1 VNFAGGG
8 NVRFF
13 DFEPAPP
20 ARTNRMSFL
29 NLRIR
34 GRLYGGFGALVL
46 FCAALA
52 GFAVWQLSAIHTEVG
67 ALTVQSKNTIRVGE
81 ITTELQGT
89 RRALLRYTFD
99 QDEASFA
106 EAEKRMSKITDLLEE
121 AVKTTISDERRT
133 VYRDAAKEIAEL
145 KTKRLVLGDAMRQM
159 LAGRNLLFSDG
170 DQMAA
175 DVQKF
180 VEAADKTDFTHE
192 ANALET
198 KVLLVRVANWRTLAT
213 RDAKGLAT
221 FKTNF
226 EKAQQQIAALEKAA
240 LPPNLA
246 ALLAPVKASLG
257 KYAEAFDKTGPNLL
271 LGDELYYKAIT
282 PVIVNTIAKMDSAK
296 VSIGQ
301 VFEKTATETDD
312 RISNTTA
319 TQEVVAG
326 AAVLIGLLIAFFIAR
341 GIIGPLSGLTSA
353 MKELAGGNFGVVL
366 PGLDRK
372 DEVGDMAQA
381 VETFKVKAE
390 EKARDEAEAKVEQDL
405 VAARQRKAD
414 MIKLADDFEG
424 AVGEIVETVSSAS
437 TELEASANTLTSSAE
452 RAQELTT
459 MVAAASE
466 EASTNVQSVASATE
480 EMSSS
485 VNEIS
490 RQVQESARMAGEAVD
505 QARKTN
511 DRVSE
516 LSKAAARIG
525 DVVELINTIAGQT
538 NLLALNAT
546 IEAARAGEA
555 GRGFAVVASEVK
567 ALAEQTAKATGEIG
581 QQISGIQA
589 ATQESVNAI
598 KEISGT
604 IEKLSE
610 ISSTIAAA
618 VEEQGAATQEIS
630 RNVQQAAQGTQ
641 QVSANIT
648 DVQRGASETGSASSQ
663 VLSAAKSLSGDSN
676 RLKLEVGKFLNS
688 VRAA

>member
-1 VNFAGGG
+1 
-8 NVRFF
+8 
-13 DFEPAPP
+13 
-20 ARTNRMSFL
+20 MSFL
-29 NLRIR
+29 NLRIS
-34 GRLYGGFGALVL
+34 GRLYAGFGVLLL
-46 FCAALA
+46 FCAGLA
-52 GFAVWQLSAIHTEVG
+52 GFAVWQLGELRTQVAAMT
-67 ALTVQSKNTIRVGE
+67 LQSENTIRVGE
-81 ITTELQGT
+81 IATNLQAI
-89 RRALLRYTFD
+89 RRAILRYAFD
-99 QDEASFA
+99 HDEKSYA
-106 EAEKRMSKITDLLEE
+106 EAETRLNKAGNLLVEADKTTRSEERRAAYKEISGNVEELKAKRLALGE
-121 AVKTTISDERRT
+121 AVKQLVAGQASLFTEGD
-133 VYRDAAKEIAEL
+133 KMAE
-145 KTKRLVLGDAMRQM
+145 
-159 LAGRNLLFSDG
+159 
-170 DQMAA
+170 

-180 VEAADKTDFTHE
+180 VDATAKSDSAAGAAFLEA
-192 ANALET
+192 
-198 KVLLVRVANWRTLAT
+198 KVLLVRVANWRMLAT
-213 RDAKGLAT
+213 RDAKGFAT
-221 FKTNF
+221 FKTNT
-226 EKAQQQIAALEKAA
+226 EKAQAQIALLEKAD

-246 ALLAPVKASLG
+246 ALLANVKTAVA
-257 KYAEAFDKTGPNLL
+257 KYADAFNKTGPNLVA
-271 LGDELYYKAIT
+271 GDDLYYKAIT
-282 PVIVNTIAKMDSAK
+282 PLTVDAVGKLDGVKESIEKSFAK
-296 VSIGQ
+296 
-301 VFEKTATETDD
+301 
-312 RISNTTA
+312 TTA
-319 TQEVVAG
+319 DTDSLISTTVTMQEIVAG
-326 AAVLIGLLIAFFIAR
+326 AAVAIGLLIAFLIAR
-341 GIIGPLSGLTSA
+341 GIIKPLSGLTSG

-390 EKARDEAEAKVEQDL
+390 EKARDEAEAKIQQDQI
-405 VAARQRKAD
+405 AAKQRKSD
-414 MIKLADDFEG
+414 MIKLADGFEA

-437 TELEASANTLTSSAE
+437 TELEASAGTLTSTAA

-466 EASTNVQSVASATE
+466 EASANVQSVASATE
-480 EMSSS
+480 EMASS

-505 QARKTN
+505 QARRTN
-511 DRVSE
+511 DRVGE

-581 QQISGIQA
+581 LQITGIQA
-589 ATQESVNAI
+589 ATQESVGAI

-604 IEKLSE
+604 IERLSE

-641 QVSANIT
+641 QVSSHIT
-648 DVQRGASETGSASSQ
+648 DVQRGAGETGSASSQ
-663 VLSAAKSLSGDSN
+663 VLSSAQSLSTESN
-676 RLKLEVGKFLNS
+676 RLKLEVGKFLNT

>member
-1 VNFAGGG
+1 
-8 NVRFF
+8 
-13 DFEPAPP
+13 
-20 ARTNRMSFL
+20 MSLL

-34 GRLYGGFGALVL
+34 GRLYGGFGTLLL

-52 GFAVWQLSAIHTEVG
+52 GFGVWQLSAIRDQV
-67 ALTVQSKNTIRVGE
+67 AVLTLQSKNTIRVGE
-81 ITTELQGT
+81 IATDLQAI
-89 RRALLRYTFD
+89 RRGILRYAFD

-106 EAEKRMSKITDLLEE
+106 ESDQRLTRVIGLLDEAER
-121 AVKTTISDERRT
+121 TTKSEERR
-133 VYRDAAKEIAEL
+133 AAFSEAGKDIAEL
-145 KTKRLVLGDAMRQM
+145 RAKRAALGDAVKQM
-159 LAGRNLLFSDG
+159 QAGRALLFSDG
-170 DQMAA
+170 DKMAA
-175 DVQKF
+175 EVQKF
-180 VEAADKTDFTHE
+180 VDAAAKTPFE
-192 ANALET
+192 PAAAALES
-198 KVLLVRVANWRTLAT
+198 KVLLVRVANWRMLAT
-213 RDAKGLAT
+213 RDAKGFAT
-221 FKTNF
+221 FKTNVG
-226 EKAQQQIAALEKAA
+226 KAQQQVAELAKAD
-240 LPPNLA
+240 LPSDLA
-246 ALLAPVKASLG
+246 AQLATVKTGVA
-257 KYAEAFDKTGPNLL
+257 KYAEAFDKTGPNLV
-271 LGDELYYKAIT
+271 LGDELYYKGVT
-282 PVIVNTIAKMDSAK
+282 PVINSAIEKMEKAAAA
-296 VSIGQ
+296 IG
-301 VFEKTATETDD
+301 VAFETTTVETND
-312 RISNTTA
+312 RIATTI
-319 TQEVVAG
+319 TMQEAVAG
-326 AAVLIGLLIAFFIAR
+326 AAIMLGLLIAFLIAR
-341 GIIGPLSGLTSA
+341 GIILPLAGLTSG

-366 PGLDRK
+366 PGLERK

-381 VETFKVKAE
+381 VEGFKVKAE
-390 EKARDEAEAKVEQDL
+390 EKARDEAEAKIRQDE
-405 VAARQRKAD
+405 VVVRQRKAE
-414 MIKLADDFEG
+414 MQKLADSFEA

-437 TELEASANTLTSSAE
+437 TELEASASTLTATAE
-452 RAQELTT
+452 RAQEVTT

-480 EMSSS
+480 EMASS

-490 RQVQESARMAGEAVD
+490 RQVQESARMASEAVD

-581 QQISGIQA
+581 QQITGIQA
-589 ATQESVNAI
+589 ATQDSVGAI

-604 IEKLSE
+604 IERLSE

-641 QVSANIT
+641 QVSSNIT

-663 VLSAAKSLSGDSN
+663 VLSAAQSLSSDSN

>member
-1 VNFAGGG
+1 
-8 NVRFF
+8 
-13 DFEPAPP
+13 
-20 ARTNRMSFL
+20 MSFL
-29 NLRIR
+29 SLRIR
-34 GRLYGGFGALVL
+34 GRLYSGFGLLLV

-52 GFAVWQLSAIHTEVG
+52 GFAVWQLGGIHSQVG
-67 ALTVQSKNTIRVGE
+67 TMTTQSKNTIRVGE
-81 ITTELQGT
+81 ITTELQAA
-89 RRALLRYTFD
+89 RRAMLRYTFD

-106 EAEKRMSKITDLLEE
+106 ESDKRLTKTNDLLEE
-121 AVKTTISDERRT
+121 AVKTAASEERR
-133 VYRDAAKEIAEL
+133 AAYKAAIPEIADL
-145 KTKRLVLGDAMRQM
+145 KTKRAALGDAVKQM
-159 LAGRNLLFSDG
+159 LAGRNLLFTDG
-170 DQMAA
+170 DKMAA

-180 VEAADKTDFTHE
+180 VDAAEKTDFGRE
-192 ANALET
+192 AGPLET
-198 KVLLVRVANWRTLAT
+198 KVLLLRVANWRMLAT
-213 RDAKGLAT
+213 RDPKGIAT

-226 EKAQQQIAALEKAA
+226 EKAQQHIAALEKAE

-246 ALLAPVKASLG
+246 TLLKDVKADVV
-257 KYAEAFDKTGPNLL
+257 KYAEAFNKTGPNLL
-271 LGDELYYKAIT
+271 LGDELYYKSLT
-282 PVIVNTIAKMDSAK
+282 PVIVSTIAKMDNVK
-296 VSIGQ
+296 ETIGQ
-301 VFEKTATETDD
+301 AFQKTTADTDD
-312 RISNTTA
+312 RITSTITM
-319 TQEVVAG
+319 QELVAG
-326 AAVLIGLLIAFFIAR
+326 TAVVIGLLLAFLIAR
-341 GIIGPLSGLTSA
+341 GIIGPLSGLTA
-353 MKELAGGNFGVVL
+353 GMKELAGGNFGVVL

-390 EKARDEAEAKVEQDL
+390 EKARIEAEAKTKQDQI
-405 VAARQRKAD
+405 AANQRKAD
-414 MIKLADDFEG
+414 MIKLADNFES

-437 TELEASANTLTSSAE
+437 TELEASATTLTSTAE
-452 RAQELTT
+452 RAQELTS

-480 EMSSS
+480 EMASS

-490 RQVQESARMAGEAVD
+490 RQVQESARMATEAVD

-516 LSKAAARIG
+516 LSKAASRIG

-581 QQISGIQA
+581 TQITGIQA

-641 QVSANIT
+641 QVSSNIA
-648 DVQRGASETGSASSQ
+648 DVQRGAGETGTASSQ
-663 VLSAAKSLSGDSN
+663 VLSAAQLLSGDSN
-676 RLKLEVGKFLNS
+676 RLKLEVGKFLSS